1 MSKFPS
7 IQMIAGALAV
17 IALLFLMYSY
27 NTRKGINSMYVSQN
41 ESVAANAYPVAGQ
54 SMESPASLLPKDT
67 NQKWGQMNPQGSG
80 HFANIALLDPKQIIG
95 INTVGSTL
103 RNPNLQERSEPA
115 NPQNAVGP
123 WNQSTIEPDLMRAPL
138 EIGCGKQ

>member
-1 MSKFPS
+1 
-7 IQMIAGALAV
+7 MIAGALAV
-17 IALLFLMYSY
+17 IAVLFLLYTY
-27 NTRKGINSMYVSQN
+27 NTRKGTNSMYV
-41 ESVAANAYPVAGQ
+41 AAGASIATNAYPVGQ
-54 SMESPASLLPKDT
+54 SMESPASLLPRDT

-80 HFANIALLDPKQIIG
+80 QFANIALLDPKQIIG

-138 EIGCGKQ
+138 EIGSGKQ